1 MRATT
6 IWQAYRRASAL
17 ANWSVWDRKARRNEV
32 AFQKRMEKIVAE
44 YDAMKAEKQPPRFVD
59 ITARTVA

>member
-44 YDAMKAEKQPPRFVD
+44 YDKMKAERRVRLFV
-59 ITARTVA
+59 TPARTVA